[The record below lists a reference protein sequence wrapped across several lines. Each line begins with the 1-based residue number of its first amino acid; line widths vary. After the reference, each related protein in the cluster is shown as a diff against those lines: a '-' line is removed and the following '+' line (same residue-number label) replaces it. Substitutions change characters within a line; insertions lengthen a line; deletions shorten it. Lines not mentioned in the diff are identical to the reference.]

1 MNCVAPRTASNA
13 RPSVELE
20 LDLDKPLEHESAE
33 YLLARD
39 GRTYRVLRR
48 HGAPRVWSHHAW
60 GQTHVVASRSVS
72 PRRSSLSDIPL
83 PASRTQIDRAGER
96 MRAWWSDL
104 SLPASL
110 LDTDPE
116 LRDAAIL
123 MTQFRLSF
131 QDPLGR
137 VRMGLQSFVST
148 EGAPIVVAQRLK
160 RAPTIAGKLV
170 RMPTVRLTQMQDIGG
185 CRAILPSQDHVDRVV
200 RRIRRQGWEIRG
212 IADYASGPKS
222 TGYRAVHVIVDRRG
236 RLVEIQLRTPLQ
248 QRWAAEVDRA
258 AGQVGV
264 ALKDGA
270 GPPEIAEPFA
280 ELAEEMART
289 GVDAPSGARL
299 DEAFGEI
306 RQKVRTYLAEN

>member
-1 MNCVAPRTASNA
+1 M
-13 RPSVELE
+13 
-20 LDLDKPLEHESAE
+20 
-33 YLLARD
+33 
-39 GRTYRVLRR
+39 
-48 HGAPRVWSHHAW
+48 
-60 GQTHVVASRSVS
+60 
-72 PRRSSLSDIPL
+72 
-83 PASRTQIDRAGER
+83 
-96 MRAWWSDL
+96 

-110 LDTDPE
+110 IDTDPE

-123 MTQFRLSF
+123 MNRFRLSF

-160 RAPTIAGKLV
+160 RSPTIAGKLV
-170 RMPTVRLTQMQDIGG
+170 RMPTARLTQMQDIGG
-185 CRAILPSQDHVDRVV
+185 CRAILPTQEQVYDVV
-200 RRIRRQGWEIRG
+200 RRIRRRGWDVRRVD
-212 IADYASGPKS
+212 DYAATPKV
-222 TGYRAVHVIVDRRG
+222 TGYRAVHVVVLRRG

-258 AGQVGV
+258 AGQVGI

-270 GPPEIAEPFA
+270 GPPEIAEPFV
-280 ELAEEMART
+280 EIAEEMART

-306 RQKVRTYLAEN
+306 RQKVRAYLAEN